1 MDSRAK
7 SGSCKNIGKE
17 PCISPSTETIGMTSL
32 TAILP
37 IIGMA
42 STLAGIIFFFRGMRQ
57 DLQDIKTNHLT
68 HLQSSVE
75 KVGTDIV
82 TELRH
87 HEENESRGF
96 DSLVHEMR
104 ETAAVLRDSE
114 KHVRRKVSSKPEE
127 KE

>member
-1 MDSRAK
+1 
-7 SGSCKNIGKE
+7 
-17 PCISPSTETIGMTSL
+17 MTSL
-32 TAILP
+32 TEILP
-37 IIGMA
+37 IIGIA
-42 STLAGIIFFFRGMRQ
+42 SILAGVVYFFRGLRS
-57 DLQDIKTNHLT
+57 DLTEIRENHLP

-75 KVGTDIV
+75 KAGTDIV

-87 HEENESRGF
+87 HDENESRGF
-96 DSLVHEMR
+96 DSLVHEIR